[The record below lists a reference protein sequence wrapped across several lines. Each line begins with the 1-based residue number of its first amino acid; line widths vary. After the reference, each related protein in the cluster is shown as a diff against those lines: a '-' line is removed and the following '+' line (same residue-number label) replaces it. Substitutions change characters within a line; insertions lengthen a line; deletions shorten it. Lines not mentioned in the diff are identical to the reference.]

1 MELSIIIINYNTYAL
16 TKKCIET
23 VYEFTKNIDF
33 EIILVDNASVECDA
47 QLFKTVFPEIQ
58 LIINK
63 ENVGFAKGNNIGI
76 EKAKGEYILLLNS
89 DIELVENSIY
99 TCVEFLKNHSNV
111 GVVSPMLIYPD
122 GRIQHLANKF
132 PSIKYE
138 LVELFRLHTFLLP
151 KDYLLG
157 YYFDHKENKKV
168 DWVWGAF
175 YLTKREIINQFPEKK
190 LPDNYFMYFEDV
202 AWCYEIKSM
211 GYEIHYI
218 ATTKAIHHLSAS
230 SKKDKTKVFN
240 TAKFDKINGNETDYW
255 IRKKGQIYTAC
266 LFLIRALKYL
276 SLRTPKDIFLAKLY
290 LKNSIKVF
298 NYHF

>member
-23 VYEFTKNIDF
+23 VYEFTKNIEF

-99 TCVEFLKNHSNV
+99 TCVEFLKNHPNV

-122 GRIQHLANKF
+122 GRIQSVGQRF
-132 PSIKYE
+132 PSVKYQLLE
-138 LVELFRLHTFLLP
+138 LLRVQKILP
-151 KDYLLG
+151 KATAGKLLLG
-157 YYFDHKENKKV
+157 SFFNYQVNTTV

-175 YLTKREIINQFPEKK
+175 FLTKKEIIEQLPQQQLNDTFFMYYEDMQWCLDIKK
-190 LPDNYFMYFEDV
+190 L
-202 AWCYEIKSM
+202 
-211 GYEIHYI
+211 GYKIYYL
-218 ATTKAIHHLSAS
+218 ANTKAIHRMGGS
-230 SKKDKTKVFN
+230 SGKKNEMMEK
-240 TAKFDKINGNETDYW
+240 NGE
-255 IRKKGQIYTAC
+255 
-266 LFLIRALKYL
+266 LFLKQNYSVTKIKCIKLLQNLLKT
-276 SLRTPKDIFLAKLY
+276 R
-290 LKNSIKVF
+290 
-298 NYHF
+298 

>member
-202 AWCYEIKSM
+202 AWCYEIKVWATR
-211 GYEIHYI
+211 YI
-218 ATTKAIHHLSAS
+218 ILRLPKPFTTYQQVA
-230 SKKDKTKVFN
+230 KKIKQK
-240 TAKFDKINGNETDYW
+240 
-255 IRKKGQIYTAC
+255 
-266 LFLIRALKYL
+266 FLIQQ
-276 SLRTPKDIFLAKLY
+276 
-290 LKNSIKVF
+290 NSIK
-298 NYHF
+298 